1 MPASLP
7 VRLLTLALSGTVLI
21 SSGNCSPLDAGR
33 KPHVLE
39 DLSRRQGNGGTFAIT
54 GADSGSTELRLEI
67 RDLKRSKEQWNLY
80 LLGLQKFQAMDQN
93 DKLSWYSIMGIH
105 GMPFK
110 DWDGVPSTGYN
121 KIGYCVHSSNIFMT
135 WHRPYA
141 ALYEQLLW
149 GHVQD
154 VANALPE
161 SPDKAAWVQAAK
173 SFRAPYLDW
182 AVLPPENDTN
192 IPDFLTSPKINV
204 TLPNGTQIIDNPL
217 FQYRFHPL
225 IPSDLED
232 PSEPQFQQYQ
242 TTLRYPTSLTAD
254 AQNTEGKVK
263 TNMQSLRVQ
272 LRDALYDLF
281 VNYDNFTLVSSMA
294 SYHPA
299 QYQSFETIHGWVHN
313 YVGGSNGNMLEV
325 PWSAFDPF
333 FMLHHIQVDRVL
345 AIWQT
350 LHPDSYVLPEVQDY
364 STYTINAG
372 SIQDVNSPLTPFHSD
387 SSGTF
392 WTSESCRDWKKM
404 HYDYPETQ
412 NPDINA
418 LRTTINNMYGQ
429 PTIGHPTKRT
439 VGKIGE
445 ALGEMMDD
453 VVENVKEF
461 VQPGSVDSGA
471 AKKNQMRTEYSVN
484 YKIDKFALG
493 GSGSIYVFLGP
504 YSGNPD
510 EWRSDESLLG
520 ASGLFVGT
528 AMAPGR
534 PGNSALYGSIPIT
547 NNLEKRVSNGDVPC
561 MEANDMI
568 PYLQQN
574 MAWAVTAANGTI
586 IPNNVASGLEISVTS
601 ATYRPAAESCEF
613 PERIGKIQ
621 VWDQITHGKP
631 GGLQSLLGLC
641 DDDAENE

>member
-7 VRLLTLALSGTVLI
+7 IRLLTLALSGSALI
-21 SSGNCSPLDAGR
+21 SSGDCSPVDSGR
-33 KPHVLE
+33 KPHVPE
-39 DLSRRQGNGGTFAIT
+39 TLSRRQVSGGTFAIT

-67 RDLKRSKEQWNLY
+67 RDLQRSKEQWSLY
-80 LLGLQKFQAMDQN
+80 LLGLQKFQAMDQE
-93 DKLSWYSIMGIH
+93 DKLSWYSVMGIH

-173 SFRAPYLDW
+173 TFRAPYLDW
-182 AVLPPENDTN
+182 ALLPPEGETN
-192 IPDFLTSPKINV
+192 IPDFIVSPKINV
-204 TLPNGTQIIDNPL
+204 TLPNGTQVIDNPL
-217 FQYRFHPL
+217 YQYRFHPL
-225 IPSDLED
+225 NPSDLAD

-242 TTLRYPTSLTAD
+242 TTLRYPTSLTTD

-263 TNMQSLRVQ
+263 SSMQSLRVQ

-313 YVGGSNGNMLEV
+313 YVGGANGNMLEV

-345 AIWQT
+345 AIWQA
-350 LHPDSYVLPEVQDY
+350 LHPDSYVLPETQDY

-372 SIQDVNSPLTPFHSD
+372 SVQDANSPLTPFHSD
-387 SSGTF
+387 ASGNF

-418 LRTTINNMYGQ
+418 LRTTVNNLYGQ

-439 VGKIGE
+439 VGK
-445 ALGEMMDD
+445 LGDAVEEMMDG
-453 VVENVKEF
+453 VVNTVKAF

-471 AKKNQMRTEYSVN
+471 AKKNQTRTEYSVN

-504 YSGNPD
+504 YNNNPD

-534 PGNSALYGSIPIT
+534 SGNTALYGSIPIT
-547 NNLEKRVSNGDVPC
+547 NTLEKRVSNGDVPC
-561 MEANDMI
+561 MDANEMI
-568 PYLQQN
+568 PFLQQN
-574 MAWAVTAANGTI
+574 MAWAVTAVSYSTTNPFPLFPPSPESRCTCN
-586 IPNNVASGLEISVTS
+586 PMAS
-601 ATYRPAAESCEF
+601 
-613 PERIGKIQ
+613 
-621 VWDQITHGKP
+621 
-631 GGLQSLLGLC
+631 
-641 DDDAENE
+641 N

>member
-1 MPASLP
+1 MPASFP
-7 VRLLTLALSGTVLI
+7 IRLLTLALSGSALV
-21 SSGNCSPLDAGR
+21 SFGDCSPVDAGR

-39 DLSRRQGNGGTFAIT
+39 SLPRRQTGGGTFTIT
-54 GADSGSTELRLEI
+54 GADSGSTELRLEV
-67 RDLKRSKEQWNLY
+67 RDLQRSTEQWNLY
-80 LLGLQKFQAMDQN
+80 LLGLQKFQAMDQD
-93 DKLSWYSIMGIH
+93 DKLSWYSVMGIH

-121 KIGYCVHSSNIFMT
+121 KIGYCVHSSNLFMT

-154 VANALPE
+154 IANALPE

-173 SFRAPYLDW
+173 TFRAPYLDW
-182 AVLPPENDTN
+182 ALLPPEGETN
-192 IPDFLTSPKINV
+192 IPNFIVSPKINV
-204 TLPNGTQIIDNPL
+204 TLPNGTQVIDNPL

-225 IPSDLED
+225 NPSDLED

-254 AQNTEGKVK
+254 AQNTEGRVK
-263 TNMQSLRVQ
+263 SSMQSLRVQ

-313 YVGGSNGNMLEV
+313 YVGGANGNMLEV

-333 FMLHHIQVDRVL
+333 FMLHHVQVDRVL
-345 AIWQT
+345 AIWQA
-350 LHPDSYVLPEVQDY
+350 LHPDSYVLPETQDY

-372 SIQDVNSPLTPFHSD
+372 SVQDANSPLTPFHSD
-387 SSGTF
+387 ASGNF

-418 LRTTINNMYGQ
+418 LRTTVNNLYGQ

-439 VGKIGE
+439 VGKLGE
-445 ALGEMMDD
+445 AVEEMMDD
-453 VVENVKEF
+453 VVDTIKAF

-471 AKKNQMRTEYSVN
+471 AKKNQTRTEYSVN
-484 YKIDKFALG
+484 YKIDKVALG
-493 GSGSIYVFLGP
+493 GSGSIFVFLGP
-504 YSGNPD
+504 YNNNPD

-534 PGNSALYGSIPIT
+534 SGNTALYGSIPIT
-547 NNLEKRVSNGDVPC
+547 NTLEKRVSNGDVPC
-561 MEANDMI
+561 MDANEMI
-568 PYLQQN
+568 PFLQQN
-574 MAWAVTAANGTI
+574 MAWAVTAVSSSTANPVPLYPPSPTC
-586 IPNNVASGLEISVTS
+586 IPMA
-601 ATYRPAAESCEF
+601 
-613 PERIGKIQ
+613 
-621 VWDQITHGKP
+621 
-631 GGLQSLLGLC
+631 
-641 DDDAENE
+641 